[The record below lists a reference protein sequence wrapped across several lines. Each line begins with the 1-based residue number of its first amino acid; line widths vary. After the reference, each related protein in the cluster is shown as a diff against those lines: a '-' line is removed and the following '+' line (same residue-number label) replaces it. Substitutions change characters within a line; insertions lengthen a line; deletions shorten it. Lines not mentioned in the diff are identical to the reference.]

1 MGCAQQLNSVIH
13 RSTAAVTVPAEASG
27 DQSAEKGPPSHRG
40 PTPQMGDTPP
50 TQKNRY
56 GTTDAATSD
65 VWDFGPPQTERRL
78 AKTRSEHRLTSPPL
92 TRGGRLPPPPV
103 WAAFVVV
110 LYGRG

>member
-1 MGCAQQLNSVIH
+1 MELRFPSLSRLQLHSVIH

-56 GTTDAATSD
+56 GTPEAAT
-65 VWDFGPPQTERRL
+65 
-78 AKTRSEHRLTSPPL
+78 
-92 TRGGRLPPPPV
+92 
-103 WAAFVVV
+103 
-110 LYGRG
+110 